1 MATASHYALLGLART
16 CSTDEVRAAYKA
28 RAMKSHPDR
37 GGDPAVWQRVQ
48 LAFDTLADPEK
59 RAVYDR
65 SEQDTEGGAETRL
78 VQQFGAGAFDLSA
91 GGESRTRK
99 GGMSISAQLAAVA
112 KDEERMREN
121 ARTSVI
127 EHAGQM
133 SHSAGFDAWIRN
145 QQGLGRHGA
154 FTAEDLLRSAPGGV
168 GGGIE
173 ATESTTTPL
182 PPLTATAICFDAHGP
197 PEEVL
202 RIDAELALPRKLRHG
217 EVLEPST
224 TRYPQHAIHNTL
236 STTRYPQHA
245 ILAIRTLSARHPCYP
260 QVLVQMLAACVNDDD
275 VFRVQTP
282 LTILNQFPPFSRA
295 SNKWRPVALPAIAG
309 GEGVGV
315 VVAAAK
321 DVGPAD
327 GAGRGLPGLTP
338 KEAEEALE
346 VRDWVVALP
355 DSRGAPLGCWGSLRI
370 YDSARLLKVAPQQ
383 LPLQHYACSR
393 SLCTAYRLLEDYG
406 DLRPGDTLIQNGADL
421 PTGQVVIQLCKL
433 LKIRTINLVQ
443 DDEGFPRTKEVLDR
457 LGATHVLRDNAKLG
471 EFLGAIG
478 ADMPRLALDAHG
490 GDAGRRLAV
499 ALRPGGSL
507 VVHSLSSGA
516 APQLSPSVLLYHQ
529 VSLHAFSLAHWTA
542 QPQNG
547 RAGYARMLRSL
558 GDLARAEKLHLF
570 TRAVPVAGLDAS
582 KLREALGSHR
592 AVQSGATFR
601 ERSVFV
607 FGDEASARDLSFE
620 LAEQIRQ
627 LEAEETAG
635 DDGLPGGG
643 VVVGAG
649 AREAQMAASGGGA
662 GGGGRGGGG
671 GGGSLARWADAQA
684 MLRELGMEAYVPL
697 FEEEEMTGMQLLRD
711 IAARADGDKELMEA
725 FKEMGI
731 KKMGHRQTIVN
742 AVLGL
747 LP

>member
-16 CSTDEVRAAYKA
+16 CSSDEVRAAYKA

-48 LAFDTLADPEK
+48 LAFDTLADQEK

-99 GGMSISAQLAAVA
+99 GGMSIAAQLAAVA

-154 FTAEDLLRSAPGGV
+154 FTAEDLLRSAPGGF

-217 EVLEPST
+217 EVLETPST
-224 TRYPQHAIHNTL
+224 HYPHAIHTPSTRYPC
-236 STTRYPQHA
+236 S
-245 ILAIRTLSARHPCYP
+245 P

-295 SNKWRPVALPAIAG
+295 SNKWRPIALPAVAG

-327 GAGRGLPGLTP
+327 GAGLGLPGVTP

-443 DDEGFPRTKEVLDR
+443 DDEGFARTKEVLDR

-542 QPQNG
+542 QPHNG

-643 VVVGAG
+643 VVVGSG
-649 AREAQMAASGGGA
+649 AWEAQMAASGAGAGGG

-684 MLRELGMEAYVPL
+684 MLRELGMEVYVPL

-731 KKMGHRQTIVN
+731 KKMGHRQAIVN

-747 LP
+747 V

>member
-224 TRYPQHAIHNTL
+224 ARYPQHAIHNTL
-236 STTRYPQHA
+236 SLLSARYPHA
-245 ILAIRTLSARHPCYP
+245 ILAIHRCSCKCSR
-260 QVLVQMLAACVNDDD
+260 
-275 VFRVQTP
+275 
-282 LTILNQFPPFSRA
+282 RA
-295 SNKWRPVALPAIAG
+295 S
-309 GEGVGV
+309 
-315 VVAAAK
+315 
-321 DVGPAD
+321 
-327 GAGRGLPGLTP
+327 TTTT
-338 KEAEEALE
+338 
-346 VRDWVVALP
+346 
-355 DSRGAPLGCWGSLRI
+355 
-370 YDSARLLKVAPQQ
+370 YSA
-383 LPLQHYACSR
+383 C
-393 SLCTAYRLLEDYG
+393 
-406 DLRPGDTLIQNGADL
+406 
-421 PTGQVVIQLCKL
+421 
-433 LKIRTINLVQ
+433 
-443 DDEGFPRTKEVLDR
+443 
-457 LGATHVLRDNAKLG
+457 
-471 EFLGAIG
+471 
-478 ADMPRLALDAHG
+478 
-490 GDAGRRLAV
+490 RR
-499 ALRPGGSL
+499 R
-507 VVHSLSSGA
+507 
-516 APQLSPSVLLYHQ
+516 
-529 VSLHAFSLAHWTA
+529 
-542 QPQNG
+542 
-547 RAGYARMLRSL
+547 
-558 GDLARAEKLHLF
+558 
-570 TRAVPVAGLDAS
+570 
-582 KLREALGSHR
+582 
-592 AVQSGATFR
+592 
-601 ERSVFV
+601 
-607 FGDEASARDLSFE
+607 
-620 LAEQIRQ
+620 
-627 LEAEETAG
+627 
-635 DDGLPGGG
+635 
-643 VVVGAG
+643 
-649 AREAQMAASGGGA
+649 
-662 GGGGRGGGG
+662 
-671 GGGSLARWADAQA
+671 
-684 MLRELGMEAYVPL
+684 
-697 FEEEEMTGMQLLRD
+697 
-711 IAARADGDKELMEA
+711 
-725 FKEMGI
+725 
-731 KKMGHRQTIVN
+731 
-742 AVLGL
+742 
-747 LP
+747 

>member
-1 MATASHYALLGLART
+1 
-16 CSTDEVRAAYKA
+16 
-28 RAMKSHPDR
+28 
-37 GGDPAVWQRVQ
+37 
-48 LAFDTLADPEK
+48 
-59 RAVYDR
+59 
-65 SEQDTEGGAETRL
+65 
-78 VQQFGAGAFDLSA
+78 
-91 GGESRTRK
+91 
-99 GGMSISAQLAAVA
+99 
-112 KDEERMREN
+112 
-121 ARTSVI
+121 
-127 EHAGQM
+127 
-133 SHSAGFDAWIRN
+133 
-145 QQGLGRHGA
+145 
-154 FTAEDLLRSAPGGV
+154 
-168 GGGIE
+168 
-173 ATESTTTPL
+173 
-182 PPLTATAICFDAHGP
+182 
-197 PEEVL
+197 
-202 RIDAELALPRKLRHG
+202 
-217 EVLEPST
+217 
-224 TRYPQHAIHNTL
+224 
-236 STTRYPQHA
+236 
-245 ILAIRTLSARHPCYP
+245 
-260 QVLVQMLAACVNDDD
+260 MLAACVNDDD

-592 AVQSGATFR
+592 AVQSGAVFAFR

>member
-1 MATASHYALLGLART
+1 MAAAATHYALLGLART

-28 RAMKSHPDR
+28 RAMQSHPDR
-37 GGDPAVWQRVQ
+37 GGDPAVWQKVQ

-65 SEQDTEGGAETRL
+65 SEQDQEGGAETRL

-112 KDEERMREN
+112 KDEERMRE
-121 ARTSVI
+121 AMRTSVI

-145 QQGLGRHGA
+145 QKGLGRHGSY
-154 FTAEDLLRSAPGGV
+154 TAEDLLRSAPGGF

-173 ATESTTTPL
+173 ATESTATPL

-197 PEEVL
+197 PADVL
-202 RIDAELALPRKLRHG
+202 RIEQELALPRKLRHG
-217 EVLEPST
+217 EVLV
-224 TRYPQHAIHNTL
+224 H
-236 STTRYPQHA
+236 
-245 ILAIRTLSARHPCYP
+245 
-260 QVLVQMLAACVNDDD
+260 MLAACVNDEDAL
-275 VFRVQTP
+275 RVQTP
-282 LTILNQFPPFSRA
+282 LTILNQLPPFSRA
-295 SNKWRPVALPAIAG
+295 NNKWRPIALPAVAG

-321 DVGPAD
+321 DVGPPPAE
-327 GAGRGLPGLTP
+327 GAGLELPGVTP
-338 KEAEEALE
+338 KGSEEVLE
-346 VRDWVVALP
+346 VRDWVLALP
-355 DSRGAPLGCWGSLRI
+355 DSRDAPLGCWGSLRI
-370 YDSARLLKVAPQQ
+370 FDSARLLKVAPQQ

-443 DDEGFPRTKEVLDR
+443 DDEGFARTKEVLDR

-478 ADMPRLALDAHG
+478 AEMPRLALDVHG

-499 ALRPGGSL
+499 ALRPGGAL
-507 VVHSLSSGA
+507 VVHSLSSGH
-516 APQLSPSVLLYHQ
+516 APQLSPSLLLYHQ

-542 QPQNG
+542 QPQHG

-570 TRAVPVAGLDAS
+570 TRAVPVAGLDAD

-592 AVQSGATFR
+592 VVQSGATFR

-627 LEAEETAG
+627 LEAEEAAG

-643 VVVGAG
+643 VVVGDG
-649 AREAQMAASGGGA
+649 GREAQGAASGGGA
-662 GGGGRGGGG
+662 GGGGGGGGGRNSGGGG
-671 GGGSLARWADAQA
+671 GGNLARWADAQA

-697 FEEEEMTGMQLLRD
+697 FEEEEMTSMQLLRD
-711 IAARADGDKELMEA
+711 IAARTDGDKELMEA

>member
-217 EVLEPST
+217 EVLEP
-224 TRYPQHAIHNTL
+224 

>member
-16 CSTDEVRAAYKA
+16 CSSDEVRAAYKA

-48 LAFDTLADPEK
+48 LAFDTLADQEK

-99 GGMSISAQLAAVA
+99 GGMSIAAQLAAVA

-154 FTAEDLLRSAPGGV
+154 FTAEDLLRSAPGGF

-217 EVLEPST
+217 EVLETPST
-224 TRYPQHAIHNTL
+224 HYPHAIHTPSTRYPC
-236 STTRYPQHA
+236 S
-245 ILAIRTLSARHPCYP
+245 P

-295 SNKWRPVALPAIAG
+295 SNKWRPIALPAVAG

-327 GAGRGLPGLTP
+327 GAGLGLPGVTP

-443 DDEGFPRTKEVLDR
+443 DDEGFARTKEVLDR

-643 VVVGAG
+643 VVVGSG
-649 AREAQMAASGGGA
+649 AWEAQMAASGAGA
-662 GGGGRGGGG
+662 GGGGRGGRGGGG

-697 FEEEEMTGMQLLRD
+697 FEEEEMTAMQLLRD

-731 KKMGHRQTIVN
+731 KKMGHRQAIVN

-747 LP
+747 V

>member
-16 CSTDEVRAAYKA
+16 CSSDEVRAAYKA

-48 LAFDTLADPEK
+48 LAFDTLADQEK

-99 GGMSISAQLAAVA
+99 GGMSIAAQLAAVA

-154 FTAEDLLRSAPGGV
+154 FTAEDLLRSAPGGF

-217 EVLEPST
+217 EVLETPST
-224 TRYPQHAIHNTL
+224 HYPHAIHTPSTRYPC
-236 STTRYPQHA
+236 S
-245 ILAIRTLSARHPCYP
+245 P

-295 SNKWRPVALPAIAG
+295 SNKWRPIALPAVAG

-327 GAGRGLPGLTP
+327 GAGLGLPGVTP

-443 DDEGFPRTKEVLDR
+443 DDEGFARTKEVLDR

-542 QPQNG
+542 QPHNG

-643 VVVGAG
+643 VVVGSG
-649 AREAQMAASGGGA
+649 AWEAQMAASGAGAGGG

-671 GGGSLARWADAQA
+671 SGGSLARWADAQA
-684 MLRELGMEAYVPL
+684 MLRELGMEVYVPL

-731 KKMGHRQTIVN
+731 KKMGHRQAIVN

-747 LP
+747 V

>member
-217 EVLEPST
+217 EVLEP
-224 TRYPQHAIHNTL
+224 

-592 AVQSGATFR
+592 AVQSGGTFPFR

>member
-1 MATASHYALLGLART
+1 MVEEMQNAADDLYKLLGVPATATVEEVRNGYKEKALLH
-16 CSTDEVRAAYKA
+16 
-28 RAMKSHPDR
+28 HPDR
-37 GGDPAVWQRVQ
+37 GGDPFQWTRIAQ
-48 LAFDTLADPEK
+48 AYETLNGPR
-59 RAVYDR
+59 RAAYDR
-65 SEQDTEGGAETRL
+65 TKRVATGGAESEFA
-78 VQQFGAGAFDLSA
+78 QSFGDGAFDLSEGKA
-91 GGESRTRK
+91 PAERK
-99 GGMSISAQLAAVA
+99 AEKASIVEQLAQVKA
-112 KDEERMREN
+112 DEAQRGTVST
-121 ARTSVI
+121 ATADS
-127 EHAGQM
+127 M

-145 QQGLGRHGA
+145 QRGLGMHGSYN
-154 FTAEDLLRSAPGGV
+154 AEDLLRKNKAH

-173 ATESTTTPL
+173 ATDGSAVRL
-182 PPLTATAICFDAHGP
+182 PPLSALAVSFAEHGA

-202 RIDAELALPRKLRHG
+202 TLEAEHALPGELGHG
-217 EVLEPST
+217 EVLV
-224 TRYPQHAIHNTL
+224 HW
-236 STTRYPQHA
+236 
-245 ILAIRTLSARHPCYP
+245 LAC
-260 QVLVQMLAACVNDDD
+260 CVHDDD
-275 VFRVQTP
+275 LVRVQSP
-282 LTILNQFPPFSRA
+282 LSVLNDYPPFNRTG
-295 SNKWRPVALPAIAG
+295 NKWEAQRLPAVAG

-315 VVAAAK
+315 VVATARNVPHLASGAL
-321 DVGPAD
+321 DVN
-327 GAGRGLPGLTP
+327 
-338 KEAEEALE
+338 E
-346 VRDWVVALP
+346 WVVALP
-355 DSRGAPLGCWGSLRI
+355 EARLAPVGTWRTLCAC
-370 YDSARLLKVAPQQ
+370 DAARLLRVPKGLMPLEQ
-383 LPLQHYACSR
+383 LACAR

-406 DLRPGDTLIQNGADL
+406 GLKPGDTLIQNGAEL
-421 PTGQVVIQLCKL
+421 PTGQAVIQLCSL

-443 DDEGFPRTKEVLDR
+443 DDEGFARTKEVLDR

-643 VVVGAG
+643 VVVGSG
-649 AREAQMAASGGGA
+649 GGEAQVAASGGGA
-662 GGGGRGGGG
+662 GGGSGGG

-697 FEEEEMTGMQLLRD
+697 FEEEEMTAMQLLRD

-731 KKMGHRQTIVN
+731 KKMGHRQAIVN

>member
-16 CSTDEVRAAYKA
+16 CSSDEVRAAYKA

-48 LAFDTLADPEK
+48 LAFDTLADQEK

-99 GGMSISAQLAAVA
+99 GGMSIAAQLAAVA

-154 FTAEDLLRSAPGGV
+154 FTAEDLLRSAPGGF

-217 EVLEPST
+217 EVLETPST
-224 TRYPQHAIHNTL
+224 HYPHAIHTPSTRYPC
-236 STTRYPQHA
+236 S
-245 ILAIRTLSARHPCYP
+245 P

-295 SNKWRPVALPAIAG
+295 SNKWRPIALPAVAG

-327 GAGRGLPGLTP
+327 GAGLGLPGVTP

-443 DDEGFPRTKEVLDR
+443 DDEGFARTKEVLDR

-542 QPQNG
+542 QPHNG

-643 VVVGAG
+643 VVVGSG
-649 AREAQMAASGGGA
+649 AWEAQMAASGAGA
-662 GGGGRGGGG
+662 GGGGRGGRGGGG

-684 MLRELGMEAYVPL
+684 MLRELGMEVYVPL

-731 KKMGHRQTIVN
+731 KKMGHRQAIVN

-747 LP
+747 V

>member
-1 MATASHYALLGLART
+1 MATATHYALLGLART

-154 FTAEDLLRSAPGGV
+154 FTAEDLLRSAPGGI

-182 PPLTATAICFDAHGP
+182 PPLTTTAICFDAHGP

-202 RIDAELALPRKLRHG
+202 RIDTELALPRKLRHG
-217 EVLEPST
+217 EVLETLS
-224 TRYPQHAIHNTL
+224 TRYPHAIHTL
-236 STTRYPQHA
+236 STRYPHAIHTLSICTPSTRYSHA
-245 ILAIRTLSARHPCYP
+245 IHTRSTWYPCYP

-295 SNKWRPVALPAIAG
+295 SNKWRPIALPAVAG

-321 DVGPAD
+321 DVGPAN
-327 GAGRGLPGLTP
+327 GAGVGLPGVTP
-338 KEAEEALE
+338 KESEEALE

-406 DLRPGDTLIQNGADL
+406 ALRPGDTLIQNGADL

-443 DDEGFPRTKEVLDR
+443 DDEGFARTKEVLDR

-643 VVVGAG
+643 VVVGSG
-649 AREAQMAASGGGA
+649 GGEAQVAASGGGA
-662 GGGGRGGGG
+662 GGGSGGG
-671 GGGSLARWADAQA
+671 GGGSLA
-684 MLRELGMEAYVPL
+684 
-697 FEEEEMTGMQLLRD
+697 
-711 IAARADGDKELMEA
+711 
-725 FKEMGI
+725 
-731 KKMGHRQTIVN
+731 
-742 AVLGL
+742 
-747 LP
+747 

>member
-245 ILAIRTLSARHPCYP
+245 IHNTLSTTRYPQHAIHNTLSLLSARYP
-260 QVLVQMLAACVNDDD
+260 HAILAIHRCSCKCS
-275 VFRVQTP
+275 R
-282 LTILNQFPPFSRA
+282 RA
-295 SNKWRPVALPAIAG
+295 S
-309 GEGVGV
+309 
-315 VVAAAK
+315 
-321 DVGPAD
+321 
-327 GAGRGLPGLTP
+327 TTTT
-338 KEAEEALE
+338 
-346 VRDWVVALP
+346 
-355 DSRGAPLGCWGSLRI
+355 
-370 YDSARLLKVAPQQ
+370 YSA
-383 LPLQHYACSR
+383 C
-393 SLCTAYRLLEDYG
+393 
-406 DLRPGDTLIQNGADL
+406 
-421 PTGQVVIQLCKL
+421 
-433 LKIRTINLVQ
+433 
-443 DDEGFPRTKEVLDR
+443 
-457 LGATHVLRDNAKLG
+457 
-471 EFLGAIG
+471 
-478 ADMPRLALDAHG
+478 
-490 GDAGRRLAV
+490 RR
-499 ALRPGGSL
+499 R
-507 VVHSLSSGA
+507 
-516 APQLSPSVLLYHQ
+516 
-529 VSLHAFSLAHWTA
+529 
-542 QPQNG
+542 
-547 RAGYARMLRSL
+547 
-558 GDLARAEKLHLF
+558 
-570 TRAVPVAGLDAS
+570 
-582 KLREALGSHR
+582 
-592 AVQSGATFR
+592 
-601 ERSVFV
+601 
-607 FGDEASARDLSFE
+607 
-620 LAEQIRQ
+620 
-627 LEAEETAG
+627 
-635 DDGLPGGG
+635 
-643 VVVGAG
+643 
-649 AREAQMAASGGGA
+649 
-662 GGGGRGGGG
+662 
-671 GGGSLARWADAQA
+671 
-684 MLRELGMEAYVPL
+684 
-697 FEEEEMTGMQLLRD
+697 
-711 IAARADGDKELMEA
+711 
-725 FKEMGI
+725 
-731 KKMGHRQTIVN
+731 
-742 AVLGL
+742 
-747 LP
+747 